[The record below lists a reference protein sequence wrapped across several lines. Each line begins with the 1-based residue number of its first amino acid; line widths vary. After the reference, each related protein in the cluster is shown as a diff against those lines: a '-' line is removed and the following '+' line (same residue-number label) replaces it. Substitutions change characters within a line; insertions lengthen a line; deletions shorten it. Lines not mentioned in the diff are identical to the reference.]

1 MKKNLY
7 IMFLTVVFMV
17 FCGRVQ
23 AQVTT
28 CDAPQFTVYTMGT
41 DAVFYWLDSDIDTV
55 FVTDTLIVADTV
67 VVGDADTVIVP
78 DTLVVIDTVTDTE
91 TDTFLIIYRL
101 LSGTPEDNGYERVVG
116 NEYVISGLLP
126 MTEYIAWMAKICN
139 GDTSALSEGEPFTTG
154 CGTFVAPYEE
164 HFGSIQHCWTL
175 DPSFTLTTGY
185 IYTTNYA
192 SSIGN
197 VDTSRAISPAID
209 VSTLSHPYLKFS
221 RIQNVFDGAF
231 KNLELYYRDNEDDEW
246 HYLGT
251 FITPTTAYTWKTDSI
266 AIPSHSTTLQLGFF
280 SISHGNSEYARI
292 SLDDIYIYDG
302 TDCPPVT
309 DLSLLEISS
318 NTAVIHWINSDT
330 TSYRVRYR
338 MLADTTW
345 IYTDGLNGQAH
356 IAPIVPLADYEVQ
369 VAPSCNQ
376 ELWASYTFNAGCVA
390 YVAPFEEH
398 FDSIQHCWT
407 LDPAFN
413 FVVDNIYTTNFMSS
427 LGYFDT
433 GNYSCDR
440 YLWTKPSL
448 SEILPHS
455 E

>member
-7 IMFLTVVFMV
+7 ITFLAVVIGLF
-17 FCGRVQ
+17 GQVQ
-23 AQVTT
+23 AQSDSTSTT
-28 CDAPQFTVYTMGT
+28 TVCEAPLFTVSTIGT
-41 DAVFYWLDSDIDTV
+41 DAFFNWLDSDNNIV

-67 VVGDADTVIVP
+67 IMADADTVIVP

-231 KNLELYYRDNEDDEW
+231 NSSPRQP
-246 HYLGT
+246 
-251 FITPTTAYTWKTDSI
+251 PTHGK
-266 AIPSHSTTLQLGFF
+266 PTL
-280 SISHGNSEYARI
+280 
-292 SLDDIYIYDG
+292 
-302 TDCPPVT
+302 
-309 DLSLLEISS
+309 
-318 NTAVIHWINSDT
+318 
-330 TSYRVRYR
+330 
-338 MLADTTW
+338 
-345 IYTDGLNGQAH
+345 
-356 IAPIVPLADYEVQ
+356 
-369 VAPSCNQ
+369 
-376 ELWASYTFNAGCVA
+376 
-390 YVAPFEEH
+390 
-398 FDSIQHCWT
+398 
-407 LDPAFN
+407 
-413 FVVDNIYTTNFMSS
+413 
-427 LGYFDT
+427 
-433 GNYSCDR
+433 
-440 YLWTKPSL
+440 
-448 SEILPHS
+448 
-455 E
+455 